1 MTGDIDPTDPFFA
14 LPVEAMDA
22 AGAHGSAPAAGADEP
37 DPDWQPVY
45 CF

>member
-1 MTGDIDPTDPFFA
+1 MNGDIDPNDPFFA

>member
-1 MTGDIDPTDPFFA
+1 MNGDIDPTDPFFA

-37 DPDWQPVY
+37 DPDWQPM
-45 CF
+45 

>member
-1 MTGDIDPTDPFFA
+1 MNGDIDPTDPFFA